1 MLDENI
7 RLRNKVLWICLGMFA
22 FAFAM
27 APLYNAFCKATGF
40 NGSTSTKVDK
50 SIFKEVDTSRKIN
63 ISFDSNTHPDMHG
76 QFYSSIGRAK
86 LYPGEVYTLYYTIEN
101 KKDHP
106 VLVRAIPS
114 VTPVVGARH
123 IRKLECFCFST
134 QKLDAHQKLIFPLKI
149 MIDPQLPKYV
159 GNLTLSYTLFD
170 ITKQGSA

>member
-1 MLDENI
+1 MTVENG
-7 RLRNKVLWICLGMFA
+7 RLLKKLILVCFFMYL

-27 APLYNAFCKATGF
+27 APLYNAYCKATGF
-40 NGSTSTKVDK
+40 NGAASTRVDT
-50 SIFKEVDTSRKIN
+50 SIFKEVDRSRKVN

-76 QFYSSIGRAK
+76 KFFASINRAR

-101 KKDHP
+101 TKDYP

-134 QKLDAHQKLIFPLKI
+134 QKLDARQKLVFPLKI
-149 MIDPQLPKYV
+149 MIDPDLPKYV